1 MPVKWYEGEIT
12 EIRQLSPEVRQFSLK
27 VKSEEPFRFLP
38 GQFITMDL
46 PVGEKRLDRWRSY
59 SIANAPDDTG
69 ILEFCIV
76 KMEGGLATSYLFD
89 KIKTGDI
96 IRFKGPDGG
105 FVMPSDLDKEIV
117 MICTGTGV
125 APFRSMLQHI
135 IREGLTFKKIH
146 LIFGTRYSNG
156 ILYKDEFEQL
166 AKERQNFRYSVA
178 LSRENSVNRHHGYV
192 HPIYMQAYS
201 EKKEDVLF
209 MICGWSRMIDE
220 AVENLII
227 RLGYDKSQVRYEL
240 YG

>member
-12 EIRQLSPEVRQFSLK
+12 DIRQLSPEVRQFTLK
-27 VKSEEPFRFLP
+27 VQSEEQFRFLP

-59 SIANAPDDTG
+59 SIANAPDFSG

-89 KIKTGDI
+89 KIIIGDI

-105 FVMPSDLDKEIV
+105 FVLPSDLNKEIV

-156 ILYKDEFEQL
+156 VLYKDEFEQM
-166 AKERQNFRYSVA
+166 AKQHQNFIYSVA
-178 LSRENSVNRHHGYV
+178 LSREDSVNCHHGYV
-192 HPIYMQAYS
+192 HPIYMKEYE

-227 RLGYDKSQVRYEL
+227 RLGYNKSQVRYEL